1 MNDELIGLIP
11 AAGYATRLKY
21 PIAKELWPVQ
31 VHDRIFPLIEQTI
44 LNMYQAGCDHHV
56 YVMRGDKPE
65 IMKHVSTVLPK
76 HIHKSYTCQ
85 NYQST
90 VSTSPGLVDAINS
103 AQHLIKNKTVLFGM
117 PDTLVQPTECYQG
130 LLELIDQ
137 GADIAIG
144 LFKTNQPQKF
154 GMVYYD
160 NETKATFFG
169 DEEINT
175 KNLLVKQIFDKPEKS
190 DLNYMWGILAWKAP
204 FTALIHRL
212 YEDYVSDFAVIL
224 NEAIKEGFNV
234 RATIIENGSYFDFG
248 TLSDIVHYNNTEIR

>member
-137 GADIAIG
+137 GADIAMG

-154 GMVYYD
+154 GMVEFD
-160 NETKATFFG
+160 CLKEPFPVEK
-169 DEEINT
+169 I
-175 KNLLVKQIFDKPEKS
+175 IDKPEKS
-190 DLNYMWGILAWKAP
+190 DLKYMWGILAWKAP
-204 FTALIHRL
+204 FTAMIHRL